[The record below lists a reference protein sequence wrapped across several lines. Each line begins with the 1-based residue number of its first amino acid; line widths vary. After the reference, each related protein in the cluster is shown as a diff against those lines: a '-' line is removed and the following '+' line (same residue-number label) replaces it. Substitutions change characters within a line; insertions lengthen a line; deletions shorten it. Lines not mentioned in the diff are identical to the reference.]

1 METELEVDPGNARVA
16 MKPLDDSV
24 VHRICSGQIITTLA
38 VAVKEL
44 IENSLDAG
52 AKTVEIRFKDHGSSV
67 IEVRDDGSGVERE
80 NRAAFALKNYTSK
93 INDFSDIYKLHTYGF
108 RGEAI
113 NSLCV
118 IGEVSMITRHED
130 DECGTFLVYDRS
142 GNIVEETPRARM
154 VGTTV
159 FVKNIFLSLPVRRK
173 LLLTNIKKEFSK
185 AVDIIK
191 AYCLVTTG
199 VRIICTNQI
208 GEKSSTTVVVTD
220 GTSVLN
226 NISSAFGVDQVKN
239 LLAVPRRLPDRQLM
253 EDFRITDDEIEGN
266 EVDFDCYISSCER
279 GEGRNIRDRQF
290 VYVNSRPC
298 DYEKITRLI
307 NYMFHQYQKRKYPF
321 LFLNLKLS
329 TDAVDVNCS
338 PDKRE
343 IILRNENLVLATIKA
358 SLIEIFRSVRSVST
372 IENNKLPSV
381 QFKLENSFLTVKTNS
396 GHNSFVGEEC
406 TVTVDTPEEVVSSM
420 KSSSITETLNENG
433 FLCSRTS
440 TQKTEVSTSCD
451 ILFEEECVTTVQYED
466 NPAACNSRADQR
478 KKIIF
483 DDNKRCYNEHRS
495 QTVIDVGILVD
506 KIEPKEGK
514 RREASD
520 LFKEK
525 HNEILKFRAALDP
538 AQNENAEKELRQQI
552 SREMFSKMEVVGQ
565 LNKSFIVVHMESD
578 LFIIDQHA
586 ADEIYNFENLM
597 KSSTIPNQRLVAPQS
612 LQLLPNQETIVT
624 EYINVFKRNGFE
636 FEVDLSAPPCQR
648 IQLTAVPVSK
658 LWTYGKDDVIELI
671 AMLEEC
677 PDVICRPSRIRA
689 MFASRACRKSVM
701 MGSSLTH
708 SIMRNIVDHLGT
720 LDEPWNCPH
729 GRPTMRHLFDLKEM
743 KEKTV
748 EHNLQCE

>member
-1 METELEVDPGNARVA
+1 M
-16 MKPLDDSV
+16 
-24 VHRICSGQIITTLA
+24 
-38 VAVKEL
+38 
-44 IENSLDAG
+44 
-52 AKTVEIRFKDHGSSV
+52 
-67 IEVRDDGSGVERE
+67 
-80 NRAAFALKNYTSK
+80 
-93 INDFSDIYKLHTYGF
+93 
-108 RGEAI
+108 
-113 NSLCV
+113 
-118 IGEVSMITRHED
+118 
-130 DECGTFLVYDRS
+130 
-142 GNIVEETPRARM
+142 
-154 VGTTV
+154 
-159 FVKNIFLSLPVRRK
+159 
-173 LLLTNIKKEFSK
+173 
-185 AVDIIK
+185 
-191 AYCLVTTG
+191 
-199 VRIICTNQI
+199 
-208 GEKSSTTVVVTD
+208 
-220 GTSVLN
+220 
-226 NISSAFGVDQVKN
+226 
-239 LLAVPRRLPDRQLM
+239 
-253 EDFRITDDEIEGN
+253 
-266 EVDFDCYISSCER
+266 
-279 GEGRNIRDRQF
+279 
-290 VYVNSRPC
+290 
-298 DYEKITRLI
+298 ITRLI

-329 TDAVDVNCS
+329 TESVDVNCS

-396 GHNSFVGEEC
+396 GHNSFVSEEC
-406 TVTVDTPEEVVSSM
+406 TVTIDTPEVSSM

-451 ILFEEECVTTVQYED
+451 GLFEEECVTTVQYED
-466 NPAACNSRADQR
+466 NPAACNSRADQS

-514 RREASD
+514 RREARD
-520 LFKEK
+520 LFQEK

-552 SREMFSKMEVVGQ
+552 SREMFSKMEVV
-565 LNKSFIVVHMESD
+565 
-578 LFIIDQHA
+578 
-586 ADEIYNFENLM
+586 
-597 KSSTIPNQRLVAPQS
+597 
-612 LQLLPNQETIVT
+612 
-624 EYINVFKRNGFE
+624 
-636 FEVDLSAPPCQR
+636 APPCQR

-720 LDEPWNCPH
+720 LDEPWGEDCEHLSDVMSATVASPTQNNASILSNCSEH
-729 GRPTMRHLFDLKEM
+729 FLSLL
-743 KEKTV
+743 TV
-748 EHNLQCE
+748 N

>member
-1 METELEVDPGNARVA
+1 M
-16 MKPLDDSV
+16 
-24 VHRICSGQIITTLA
+24 
-38 VAVKEL
+38 
-44 IENSLDAG
+44 
-52 AKTVEIRFKDHGSSV
+52 
-67 IEVRDDGSGVERE
+67 
-80 NRAAFALKNYTSK
+80 
-93 INDFSDIYKLHTYGF
+93 
-108 RGEAI
+108 
-113 NSLCV
+113 
-118 IGEVSMITRHED
+118 
-130 DECGTFLVYDRS
+130 
-142 GNIVEETPRARM
+142 
-154 VGTTV
+154 
-159 FVKNIFLSLPVRRK
+159 
-173 LLLTNIKKEFSK
+173 
-185 AVDIIK
+185 
-191 AYCLVTTG
+191 
-199 VRIICTNQI
+199 
-208 GEKSSTTVVVTD
+208 
-220 GTSVLN
+220 
-226 NISSAFGVDQVKN
+226 
-239 LLAVPRRLPDRQLM
+239 
-253 EDFRITDDEIEGN
+253 
-266 EVDFDCYISSCER
+266 
-279 GEGRNIRDRQF
+279 
-290 VYVNSRPC
+290 
-298 DYEKITRLI
+298 ITRLI

-329 TDAVDVNCS
+329 TESVDVNCS

-396 GHNSFVGEEC
+396 GHNSFVSEEC
-406 TVTVDTPEEVVSSM
+406 TVTIDTPEVSSM

-451 ILFEEECVTTVQYED
+451 GLFEEECVTTVQYED
-466 NPAACNSRADQR
+466 NPAACNSRADQS

-514 RREASD
+514 RREARD
-520 LFKEK
+520 LFQEK

-597 KSSTIPNQRLVAPQS
+597 KSSTIPNQRLVAYVTS
-612 LQLLPNQETIVT
+612 DAET
-624 EYINVFKRNGFE
+624 
-636 FEVDLSAPPCQR
+636 PPCQR

-720 LDEPWNCPH
+720 LDEPWGEDCEHLSDVMSATVASPTQNNASILSNCSEH
-729 GRPTMRHLFDLKEM
+729 FLSLL
-743 KEKTV
+743 TV
-748 EHNLQCE
+748 N